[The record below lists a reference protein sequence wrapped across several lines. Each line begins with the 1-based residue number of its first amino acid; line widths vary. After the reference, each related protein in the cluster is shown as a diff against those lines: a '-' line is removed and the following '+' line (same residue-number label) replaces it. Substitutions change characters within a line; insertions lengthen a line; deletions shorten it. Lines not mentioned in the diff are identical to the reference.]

1 MNQILEEISNIGVVP
16 VVAIDHKDDAAPLA
30 DALTKGGLPCA
41 EVTFRTPAAEES
53 IRIMAEQFPDM
64 LLGAGTVLT
73 TEQADRAIV
82 AGAKFI
88 VSPGFN
94 PKVVSHCIEK
104 NIPITPGISSPS
116 DMEQAI
122 EMGLDA
128 VKFFP
133 AVPSGGLSMIKAL
146 AAPYHTMRFMPT
158 GGVTPQNLTEFL
170 DYPKILA
177 CGGTWMVKPELLA
190 TGNFEEITRLTRQ
203 TVRTMLDLKIDELT
217 LPFPHTGNNLSDALH
232 GLINLLSGS
241 TKKLTISCRYLKRT
255 IYHLEKNGATFRY
268 DNAKYDSAGNMDA
281 IDFSDAPEEFSI
293 RLIEKH

>member
-73 TEQADRAIV
+73 TEQADRAIA

-232 GLINLLSGS
+232 G
-241 TKKLTISCRYLKRT
+241 
-255 IYHLEKNGATFRY
+255 
-268 DNAKYDSAGNMDA
+268 
-281 IDFSDAPEEFSI
+281 SDPKS
-293 RLIEKH
+293 R

>member
-53 IRIMAEQFPDM
+53 IRIMADQFPDM

-73 TEQADRAIV
+73 TEQADRAIA

-146 AAPYHTMRFMPT
+146 
-158 GGVTPQNLTEFL
+158 
-170 DYPKILA
+170 
-177 CGGTWMVKPELLA
+177 ELL
-190 TGNFEEITRLTRQ
+190 
-203 TVRTMLDLKIDELT
+203 
-217 LPFPHTGNNLSDALH
+217 
-232 GLINLLSGS
+232 
-241 TKKLTISCRYLKRT
+241 TILCVLCQPV
-255 IYHLEKNGATFRY
+255 E
-268 DNAKYDSAGNMDA
+268 
-281 IDFSDAPEEFSI
+281 
-293 RLIEKH
+293 

>member
-1 MNQILEEISNIGVVP
+1 MRN
-16 VVAIDHKDDAAPLA
+16 AAVKA
-30 DALTKGGLPCA
+30 
-41 EVTFRTPAAEES
+41 R
-53 IRIMAEQFPDM
+53 
-64 LLGAGTVLT
+64 
-73 TEQADRAIV
+73 
-82 AGAKFI
+82 AKFI
-88 VSPGFN
+88 VSPGFDPEIVN
-94 PKVVSHCIEK
+94 YCLEK
-104 NIPITPGISSPS
+104 EIPIFPGCVTPS
-116 DMEQAI
+116 EVAQAVKR
-122 EMGLDA
+122 GLKV

-133 AVPSGGLSMIKAL
+133 AEPAGGVAMIKAM
-146 AAPYHTMRFMPT
+146 AAPYNQLRFMPT

-232 GLINLLSGS
+232 GLINLSSGS
-241 TKKLTISCRYLKRT
+241 TKELTISCRYLKRT

>member
-53 IRIMAEQFPDM
+53 IRIMADQFPDM

-73 TEQADRAIV
+73 TEQADRAIA

-128 VKFFP
+128 VKSF
-133 AVPSGGLSMIKAL
+133 
-146 AAPYHTMRFMPT
+146 
-158 GGVTPQNLTEFL
+158 
-170 DYPKILA
+170 
-177 CGGTWMVKPELLA
+177 
-190 TGNFEEITRLTRQ
+190 
-203 TVRTMLDLKIDELT
+203 
-217 LPFPHTGNNLSDALH
+217 LPFLPVD
-232 GLINLLSGS
+232 
-241 TKKLTISCRYLKRT
+241 C
-255 IYHLEKNGATFRY
+255 
-268 DNAKYDSAGNMDA
+268 
-281 IDFSDAPEEFSI
+281 P
-293 RLIEKH
+293 

>member
-73 TEQADRAIV
+73 TEQADRAIA

-146 AAPYHTMRFMPT
+146 GSSLPYHAFYADRWS
-158 GGVTPQNLTEFL
+158 NS
-170 DYPKILA
+170 A
-177 CGGTWMVKPELLA
+177 KP
-190 TGNFEEITRLTRQ
+190 
-203 TVRTMLDLKIDELT
+203 D
-217 LPFPHTGNNLSDALH
+217 
-232 GLINLLSGS
+232 
-241 TKKLTISCRYLKRT
+241 
-255 IYHLEKNGATFRY
+255 
-268 DNAKYDSAGNMDA
+268 
-281 IDFSDAPEEFSI
+281 
-293 RLIEKH
+293 

>member
-73 TEQADRAIV
+73 TEQADRAIA

-146 AAPYHTMRFMPT
+146 AAPYHTMRFMPVSYT
-158 GGVTPQNLTEFL
+158 H
-170 DYPKILA
+170 
-177 CGGTWMVKPELLA
+177 
-190 TGNFEEITRLTRQ
+190 
-203 TVRTMLDLKIDELT
+203 LT
-217 LPFPHTGNNLSDALH
+217 LP
-232 GLINLLSGS
+232 
-241 TKKLTISCRYLKRT
+241 TK
-255 IYHLEKNGATFRY
+255 A
-268 DNAKYDSAGNMDA
+268 
-281 IDFSDAPEEFSI
+281 
-293 RLIEKH
+293 

>member
-53 IRIMAEQFPDM
+53 IRIMADQFPDM

-73 TEQADRAIV
+73 TEQADRAIA

-232 GLINLLSGS
+232 GLINLSSGS
-241 TKKLTISCRYLKRT
+241 TKELVSLQR
-255 IYHLEKNGATFRY
+255 GW
-268 DNAKYDSAGNMDA
+268 
-281 IDFSDAPEEFSI
+281 
-293 RLIEKH
+293 

>member
-53 IRIMAEQFPDM
+53 IRIMADQFPDM

-73 TEQADRAIV
+73 TEQADRAIA

-232 GLINLLSGS
+232 GLINLSSGS
-241 TKKLTISCRYLKRT
+241 TKELTISCRYLKRT
-255 IYHLEKNGATFRY
+255 IYQKTEPHSGMTMQNMILPEIWMRSTFQIHRKNSPFV
-268 DNAKYDSAGNMDA
+268 
-281 IDFSDAPEEFSI
+281 
-293 RLIEKH
+293 

>member
-16 VVAIDHKDDAAPLA
+16 VVAIDHKYDAAPLA

-53 IRIMAEQFPDM
+53 IRIMADQFPDM

-73 TEQADRAIV
+73 TEQADRAIA

-128 VKFFP
+128 
-133 AVPSGGLSMIKAL
+133 
-146 AAPYHTMRFMPT
+146 R
-158 GGVTPQNLTEFL
+158 
-170 DYPKILA
+170 KIL
-177 CGGTWMVKPELLA
+177 
-190 TGNFEEITRLTRQ
+190 
-203 TVRTMLDLKIDELT
+203 
-217 LPFPHTGNNLSDALH
+217 
-232 GLINLLSGS
+232 
-241 TKKLTISCRYLKRT
+241 SCRS
-255 IYHLEKNGATFRY
+255 FRWTVHDQSSCSSLPY
-268 DNAKYDSAGNMDA
+268 YAFYADRWSNSAKPD
-281 IDFSDAPEEFSI
+281 
-293 RLIEKH
+293 

>member
-73 TEQADRAIV
+73 TEQADRAIA

-104 NIPITPGISSPS
+104 NIP
-116 DMEQAI
+116 D
-122 EMGLDA
+122 
-128 VKFFP
+128 
-133 AVPSGGLSMIKAL
+133 
-146 AAPYHTMRFMPT
+146 HTR
-158 GGVTPQNLTEFL
+158 NL
-170 DYPKILA
+170 KS
-177 CGGTWMVKPELLA
+177 K
-190 TGNFEEITRLTRQ
+190 
-203 TVRTMLDLKIDELT
+203 
-217 LPFPHTGNNLSDALH
+217 
-232 GLINLLSGS
+232 
-241 TKKLTISCRYLKRT
+241 
-255 IYHLEKNGATFRY
+255 
-268 DNAKYDSAGNMDA
+268 
-281 IDFSDAPEEFSI
+281 
-293 RLIEKH
+293 

>member
-53 IRIMAEQFPDM
+53 IRIMADQFPDM

-73 TEQADRAIV
+73 TEQADRAIA

-232 GLINLLSGS
+232 GLINLSSGS
-241 TKKLTISCRYLKRT
+241 TKELTISCRYLKRT
-255 IYHLEKNGATFRY
+255 I
-268 DNAKYDSAGNMDA
+268 
-281 IDFSDAPEEFSI
+281 
-293 RLIEKH
+293 

>member
-1 MNQILEEISNIGVVP
+1 
-16 VVAIDHKDDAAPLA
+16 
-30 DALTKGGLPCA
+30 
-41 EVTFRTPAAEES
+41 
-53 IRIMAEQFPDM
+53 
-64 LLGAGTVLT
+64 
-73 TEQADRAIV
+73 
-82 AGAKFI
+82 
-88 VSPGFN
+88 
-94 PKVVSHCIEK
+94 
-104 NIPITPGISSPS
+104 
-116 DMEQAI
+116 MEQAI

-217 LPFPHTGNNLSDALH
+217 LPFPHTGNNLSDVLH
-232 GLINLLSGS
+232 GLINLSSGS
-241 TKKLTISCRYLKRT
+241 TKELTISVSYT
-255 IYHLEKNGATFRY
+255 HLTLPTKLEV
-268 DNAKYDSAGNMDA
+268 
-281 IDFSDAPEEFSI
+281 
-293 RLIEKH
+293 

>member
-73 TEQADRAIV
+73 TEQADRAIA

-217 LPFPHTGNNLSDALH
+217 LPFPPLCQAHDKKIFIFSCPHDTAF
-232 GLINLLSGS
+232 LIGILPPPVSVRRQ
-241 TKKLTISCRYLKRT
+241 KKHEVVPFLPAAYSQKLCCLFCNKTQ
-255 IYHLEKNGATFRY
+255 
-268 DNAKYDSAGNMDA
+268 SA
-281 IDFSDAPEEFSI
+281 
-293 RLIEKH
+293 

>member
-73 TEQADRAIV
+73 TEQADRAIA

-122 EMGLDA
+122 EMGL
-128 VKFFP
+128 
-133 AVPSGGLSMIKAL
+133 
-146 AAPYHTMRFMPT
+146 RFR
-158 GGVTPQNLTEFL
+158 V
-170 DYPKILA
+170 
-177 CGGTWMVKPELLA
+177 
-190 TGNFEEITRLTRQ
+190 
-203 TVRTMLDLKIDELT
+203 
-217 LPFPHTGNNLSDALH
+217 
-232 GLINLLSGS
+232 
-241 TKKLTISCRYLKRT
+241 
-255 IYHLEKNGATFRY
+255 
-268 DNAKYDSAGNMDA
+268 
-281 IDFSDAPEEFSI
+281 
-293 RLIEKH
+293 

>member
-53 IRIMAEQFPDM
+53 IRIMANQFPDM

-73 TEQADRAIV
+73 TEQADRAIA

-158 GGVTPQNLTEFL
+158 GAQMNMEGFFL
-170 DYPKILA
+170 CNGNETQEI
-177 CGGTWMVKPELLA
+177 VKPFGAHDFCFRRFIGMVCTRKPGIFHWCSSALQYGFNSYFDHSSSTAYASAEDTTAKSAFELIFSNA
-190 TGNFEEITRLTRQ
+190 SLT
-203 TVRTMLDLKIDELT
+203 
-217 LPFPHTGNNLSDALH
+217 P
-232 GLINLLSGS
+232 
-241 TKKLTISCRYLKRT
+241 
-255 IYHLEKNGATFRY
+255 
-268 DNAKYDSAGNMDA
+268 
-281 IDFSDAPEEFSI
+281 
-293 RLIEKH
+293 

>member
-1 MNQILEEISNIGVVP
+1 
-16 VVAIDHKDDAAPLA
+16 
-30 DALTKGGLPCA
+30 
-41 EVTFRTPAAEES
+41 
-53 IRIMAEQFPDM
+53 
-64 LLGAGTVLT
+64 
-73 TEQADRAIV
+73 
-82 AGAKFI
+82 
-88 VSPGFN
+88 
-94 PKVVSHCIEK
+94 
-104 NIPITPGISSPS
+104 
-116 DMEQAI
+116 MEQAI

-217 LPFPHTGNNLSDALH
+217 LPFPHTGNNLSDVLH
-232 GLINLLSGS
+232 GLINLSSGS
-241 TKKLTISCRYLKRT
+241 TKELTISCRYLKRT

-268 DNAKYDSAGNMDA
+268 DNAKYDSTGNMYT

>member
-16 VVAIDHKDDAAPLA
+16 VVAIDHKYDAAPLA

-53 IRIMAEQFPDM
+53 IRIMADQFPDM

-73 TEQADRAIV
+73 TEQADRAIA

-122 EMGLDA
+122 EMVLDA
-128 VKFFP
+128 VKYYP
-133 AVPSGGLSMIKAL
+133 AVQSGGLSMKKAL

-217 LPFPHTGNNLSDALH
+217 LPFPHTGNNLSDVLH
-232 GLINLLSGS
+232 GLINLSSGS
-241 TKKLTISCRYLKRT
+241 TKELTISCRYLKRT
-255 IYHLEKNGATFRY
+255 IYLLEKNGATFRY
-268 DNAKYDSAGNMDA
+268 DNAKYDSTGNMYT
-281 IDFSDAPEEFSI
+281 IDFSDAPEDFSI
-293 RLIEKH
+293 HLLEKR

>member
-73 TEQADRAIV
+73 TEQADRAIA

-203 TVRTMLDLKIDELT
+203 TVSTMLDLKIDELT

-232 GLINLLSGS
+232 GLINLSSGS
-241 TKKLTISCRYLKRT
+241 TKELTISCRYLKRT
-255 IYHLEKNGATFRY
+255 IYNLEKNGAIFRY
-268 DNAKYDSAGNMDA
+268 DNAKYDSTGNMYT

>member
-1 MNQILEEISNIGVVP
+1 
-16 VVAIDHKDDAAPLA
+16 
-30 DALTKGGLPCA
+30 
-41 EVTFRTPAAEES
+41 
-53 IRIMAEQFPDM
+53 M

-73 TEQADRAIV
+73 TEQADRAIA

-232 GLINLLSGS
+232 GLINLSSGS
-241 TKKLTISCRYLKRT
+241 TKELTISCRYLKRT

-268 DNAKYDSAGNMDA
+268 DNAKYDSTGNMYT
-281 IDFSDAPEEFSI
+281 IDFSDAPEDFSI
-293 RLIEKH
+293 HLLEKR

>member
-1 MNQILEEISNIGVVP
+1 
-16 VVAIDHKDDAAPLA
+16 
-30 DALTKGGLPCA
+30 
-41 EVTFRTPAAEES
+41 
-53 IRIMAEQFPDM
+53 
-64 LLGAGTVLT
+64 
-73 TEQADRAIV
+73 
-82 AGAKFI
+82 
-88 VSPGFN
+88 
-94 PKVVSHCIEK
+94 
-104 NIPITPGISSPS
+104 
-116 DMEQAI
+116 
-122 EMGLDA
+122 MGLDA

-232 GLINLLSGS
+232 GLINLSSGS
-241 TKKLTISCRYLKRT
+241 TKELTISCRYLKRT

-281 IDFSDAPEEFSI
+281 IDFSDAPEDFSI
-293 RLIEKH
+293 HLLEKR